1 MNNIIIIGGILFIA
15 AIVVAIL
22 AARLRLKNQSASCE
36 GCQECSD
43 TCQDTSETDDVLK
56 QTSDLIKDLPPVD
69 GPAPEPVDSD
79 NPYTITN
86 NEPLI
91 VGEKSTI
98 EDLCGKVDSG
108 EIIGTPIMSP
118 EIDTPAVKDLKPFDE
133 FVKETSKKPSKRGR
147 KKKESVKTE
156 KKSGKKVEKKTAKKT
171 ATRKPR
177 TKKEA

>member
-22 AARLRLKNQSASCE
+22 AARLRLKNQSVTAVP
-36 GCQECSD
+36 EC
-43 TCQDTSETDDVLK
+43 TVKEETDDVLK

-69 GPAPEPVDSD
+69 GPAPEQVDSD

-118 EIDTPAVKDLKPFDE
+118 EIDAPTVKDLKPFDE
-133 FVKETSKKPSKRGR
+133 FVKETSKKQSKRGR
-147 KKKESVKTE
+147 KKKEPAKTE
-156 KKSGKKVEKKTAKKT
+156 KKPGKKVEKKAAKKT

>member
-1 MNNIIIIGGILFIA
+1 MNNIIIIGVVVFIA
-15 AIVVAIL
+15 AIVVAVL
-22 AARLRLKNQSASCE
+22 AAHFRLKKNSAKPATACPVKE
-36 GCQECSD
+36 
-43 TCQDTSETDDVLK
+43 ETEDVLK

-69 GPAPEPVDSD
+69 GPAPENVDSD

-108 EIIGTPIMSP
+108 EIIGTPITSP
-118 EIDTPAVKDLKPFDE
+118 EIDTPVVRDLKPFDE
-133 FVKETSKKPSKRGR
+133 FVKETSKKPAKRGR
-147 KKKESVKTE
+147 KKKEPGKTE
-156 KKSGKKVEKKTAKKT
+156 KKTGKKTEKKTVKKT